1 MSTKQNENNLIDIY
15 SSNPIVAEMIK
26 EMLIDQGIAA
36 NLKNQIM
43 GTIAPWQVA
52 PGGLDP
58 VQIEVFAK
66 DKEKALLLINE
77 FNNSK

>member
-15 SSNPIVAEMIK
+15 SGDPIVAEMIK

-52 PGGLDP
+52 SGGLDP